1 MNFSTKLNKWWLS
14 AIAMAP
20 ALLMA
25 QDHEWR
31 VSAEASAPM
40 ATLQETRPL
49 AGVFDAQGKT
59 IPHTIHCQVAVDVS
73 GSRVLVTQTET
84 NRLIPGIPLVSANQ
98 VISGYVVF
106 EYSRAVGETVTN
118 SYGEVQ
124 PAAYRLHVSGSGMT
138 SAMFLRRDRD
148 VTWGNVLAG
157 EVIAERNSFCLNKL
171 KYLEVKTPGWTLYN
185 EFFQKL
191 RWAVY

>member
-1 MNFSTKLNKWWLS
+1 MIFSAKLNKWWLS
-14 AIAMAP
+14 VIAMAP
-20 ALLMA
+20 PFLMA
-25 QDHEWR
+25 QDHAWR
-31 VSAEASAPM
+31 VSGEASAPM
-40 ATLQETRPL
+40 ATMQQTRPL

-98 VISGYVVF
+98 VISGHVVF
-106 EYSRAVGETVTN
+106 EYTRAAGETVTN

-124 PAAYRLHVSGSGMT
+124 PAAYRLRVSGSGMT
-138 SAMFLRRDRD
+138 PAVFLRRERD
-148 VTWGNVLAG
+148 FTWGNVLAG

-171 KYLEVKTPGWTLYN
+171 KYLETKTPGWKLFNDFY
-185 EFFQKL
+185 QKL
-191 RWAVY
+191 GWAVY

>member
-1 MNFSTKLNKWWLS
+1 
-14 AIAMAP
+14 MAP
-20 ALLMA
+20 LIAMA

-31 VSAEASAPM
+31 VGGEVSAPM
-40 ATLQETRPL
+40 ATLQQTRPL
-49 AGVFDAQGKT
+49 MGVFDAQGKT

-84 NRLIPGIPLVSANQ
+84 NKLIPGIPFVSLNQ
-98 VISGYVVF
+98 VISGHVVF
-106 EYSRAVGETVTN
+106 EYSHAAGETVTN

-124 PAAYRLHVSGSGMT
+124 PAAYRLRVSGSGMT
-138 SAMFLRRDRD
+138 PAMFLRRDRD

>member
-1 MNFSTKLNKWWLS
+1 MIFSAKRTKRWLLV
-14 AIAMAP
+14 IAMAP

-31 VSAEASAPM
+31 VSGEASAPM
-40 ATLQETRPL
+40 ATMQQTRPL
-49 AGVFDAQGKT
+49 AGVFDAQGKA
-59 IPHTIHCQVAVDVS
+59 IPHTLHCQVAVDVS

-84 NRLIPGIPLVSANQ
+84 NKLIPGIPFVSANQ
-98 VISGYVVF
+98 VISGHVVF
-106 EYSRAVGETVTN
+106 EYTRAAGETVTN

-138 SAMFLRRDRD
+138 PATFLRRERD
-148 VTWGNVLAG
+148 FTWGNVLAG

-171 KYLEVKTPGWTLYN
+171 KYLETKTPGWKLFN
-185 EFFQKL
+185 DFFQKL
-191 RWAVY
+191 GWAVY